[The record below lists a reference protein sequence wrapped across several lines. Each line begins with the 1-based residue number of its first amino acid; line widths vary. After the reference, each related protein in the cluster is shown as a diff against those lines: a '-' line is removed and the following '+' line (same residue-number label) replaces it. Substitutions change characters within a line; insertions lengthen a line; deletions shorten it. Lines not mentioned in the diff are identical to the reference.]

1 MYPKI
6 SEERKMLLI
15 DKLCSELN
23 ILRIKAELSQE
34 ELANIIG
41 ISRQTYSSIE
51 SGKRKMSW
59 RTYFPLMMYFASNPR
74 TNSFMKSLDIIPEEF
89 EKIIVTNQGQTEEK
103 EERYEIDTEE

>member
-1 MYPKI
+1 MRPEI
-6 SEERKMLLI
+6 SEERKMILI

-59 RTYFPLMMYFASNPR
+59 RTYFPLMMYFASNPM

>member
-1 MYPKI
+1 MRPEI
-6 SEERKMLLI
+6 SEERKMILI

-59 RTYFPLMMYFASNPR
+59 RTYFPLMMYLDRKSTR
-74 TNSFMKSLDIIPEEF
+74 LNSSH
-89 EKIIVTNQGQTEEK
+89 
-103 EERYEIDTEE
+103 